1 LTKILPT
8 LREAAAE
15 TEAADKDGSNTT
27 IPVDVLRHVD
37 EGREPAR
44 FMSDSLL
51 AVGEVNKTTMGKAN
65 VFRKFH
71 EELVRED
78 EKQLEGSLQAGAAS

>member
-1 LTKILPT
+1 MPT
-8 LREAAAE
+8 LREAAAV

-37 EGREPAR
+37 EGCEPAR
-44 FMSDSLL
+44 FVSDSLL

-71 EELVRED
+71 EALVKEGD
-78 EKQLEGSLQAGAAS
+78 KQQQLQPTVGS